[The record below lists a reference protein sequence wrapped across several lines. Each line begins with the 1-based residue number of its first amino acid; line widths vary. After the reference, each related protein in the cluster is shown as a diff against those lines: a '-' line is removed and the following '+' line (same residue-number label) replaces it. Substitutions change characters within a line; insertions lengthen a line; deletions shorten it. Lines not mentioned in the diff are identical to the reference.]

1 MKKSIV
7 TIKSMTVEDAK
18 LKNNFEDR
26 LYMLKAFND
35 NLKKVL
41 NEKADDIEPLEY
53 KRLKDNIDEIDKL
66 INSYKKQH
74 DLLLRKYPYTIYG
87 EMYI

>member
-7 TIKSMTVEDAK
+7 TIKSMTAEDAK

-26 LYMLKAFND
+26 LNMLKTLND

-41 NEKADDIEPLEY
+41 DEKADDIEPLEY